1 MEYLWVLAPSAC
13 VGLLFY
19 FVMKALFNADRKE
32 RQALA
37 EAEREAETGTA
48 ANRACA
54 STRRARNPVRT
65 CRLLEKGTDL
75 GLK

>member
-37 EAEREAETGTA
+37 DAEREADAAAA
-48 ANRACA
+48 ANGDN
-54 STRRARNPVRT
+54 S
-65 CRLLEKGTDL
+65 GQ
-75 GLK
+75 

>member
-1 MEYLWVLAPSAC
+1 MEYLWVLAPSAG

-37 EAEREAETGTA
+37 EAEREADLWA
-48 ANRACA
+48 AGDGEN
-54 STRRARNPVRT
+54 S
-65 CRLLEKGTDL
+65 GQ
-75 GLK
+75 

>member
-37 EAEREAETGTA
+37 EAEREADAGTA
-48 ANRACA
+48 ANRDN
-54 STRRARNPVRT
+54 S
-65 CRLLEKGTDL
+65 GQ
-75 GLK
+75 

>member
-1 MEYLWVLAPSAC
+1 MEYLWVLAPSAG

-37 EAEREAETGTA
+37 EAEREADMGTA
-48 ANRACA
+48 AGGDN
-54 STRRARNPVRT
+54 S
-65 CRLLEKGTDL
+65 GQ
-75 GLK
+75 